1 MSTSTPLVFRPSLA
15 QRALA
20 ALLCVGSWLVG
31 VRAMAA
37 FLESLP
43 RLSHTLKA
51 AELAGEPTWVLWIQL
66 VAALAA
72 LVVAGGLLLLSI
84 LGFLMVEGSVVLVD
98 EIGISVEHH
107 LLPGPIGRWLGAGRL
122 TWKQVCNLK
131 RSWPFFVL
139 ERTGGAS
146 NGPVAP
152 AHLKFLL
159 VEDLERLVNLI
170 LERSSKI
177 PFLE

>member
-1 MSTSTPLVFRPSLA
+1 VSTSTPLVFRPSVA
-15 QRALA
+15 QRGLA

-37 FLESLP
+37 FIESLP
-43 RLSHTLKA
+43 RLTRMLRA
-51 AELAGEPTWVLWIQL
+51 ADLAGEPTWSLWIQL

-98 EIGISVEHH
+98 EIGISSEHH

-122 TWKQVCNLK
+122 IWKQVSGLK
-131 RSWPFFVL
+131 RSGPFFVL
-139 ERTGGAS
+139 LGGA
-146 NGPVAP
+146 GGGLDPTQP
-152 AHLKFLL
+152 GRLKFLL

-170 LERSSKI
+170 LERSSNLRF
-177 PFLE
+177 PE